1 MRSWSAAATSPTAS
15 SNASRPRRPPTAGD
29 QKGSGH
35 ADRHR
40 ALSGVHRPGR
50 RRALRGPAAAAR
62 GRGALRRG
70 GARTG
75 RRRQRGA
82 VPRRHPQLRRDPGTG
97 HRAGAW
103 LRSADRDD
111 DGRPAADRL
120 AAAGA
125 RDDAMDD
132 VGLHRGDDPRRRG
145 HPGRAAGDHPLDDAA
160 WAGRHGRQAAARGT
174 DRARRQGRHRRRR
187 LRRPRPRPVA
197 GRPDRRPG
205 AGRDDPALHR
215 VRPAAAVRRRPPSKA
230 SKTVIGNAR
239 TLGRKIAI
247 NPSEA
252 RAVPTIAWRR
262 TVDTFRKRKG
272 LS

>member
-1 MRSWSAAATSPTAS
+1 MQIAIVLYPGCTALD
-15 SNASRPRRPPTAGD
+15 AIGPYE
-29 QKGSGH
+29 
-35 ADRHR
+35 
-40 ALSGVHRPGR
+40 V
-50 RRALRGPAAAAR
+50 LRLLPER
-62 GRGALRRG
+62 RGALRRR

-132 VGLHRGDDPRRRG
+132 VGLHRGDDPGRRG
-145 HPGRAAGDHPLDDAA
+145 HPGRAAGDDPLDDAV
-160 WAGRHGRQAAARGT
+160 WAGRHGRQATARGT
-174 DRARRQGRHRRRR
+174 DRARRQGRHRGRRVG
-187 LRRPRPRPVA
+187 RPRPRPVA
-197 GRPDRRPG
+197 GRRDRRPG

-215 VRPAAAVRRRPPSKA
+215 VRPAAAVPRRPPEQ
-230 SKTVIGNAR
+230 GQQDGHRQRQDAR
-239 TLGRKIAI
+239 PQDRGQPVRG
-247 NPSEA
+247 A
-252 RAVPTIAWRR
+252 RGPERSPGSA
-262 TVDTFRKRKG
+262 
-272 LS
+272 